1 MERFQDAAAQQRHR
15 RGEDE
20 TMTVATVQQSSP
32 GLGQLARWALSDSM
46 VMAKRNLLV
55 WLRVPAYIVFTVV
68 QPVIFVLL
76 FRYVFGGAIQ
86 VPNQGGYVAFLMPG
100 IIGQTAAFATF
111 ATAIALAQEAK
122 TGVIDRLR
130 SLPMARSAVLA
141 GRLIA
146 DGIRMLVTILVI
158 VGVGYAVGFRFQ
170 NGAPAAVAMILLAE
184 LFGITICCVS
194 AFIGLAIKDEEAVQ
208 AFGLIWLFPLT
219 FVSSAFVP
227 IATMPGWMQAFAN
240 NQPVTLVI
248 NAMRS
253 LALGGPQ
260 LPLFP
265 GLWEALAWLAGILIV
280 FAPLAVRAYRRA

>member
-1 MERFQDAAAQQRHR
+1 
-15 RGEDE
+15 
-20 TMTVATVQQSSP
+20 MTTATAEQSSP
-32 GLGQLARWALSDSM
+32 SVAQLARWAVSDSL
-46 VMAKRNLLV
+46 VMTRRNLLV
-55 WLRVPAYIVFTVV
+55 WLRVPAYIVFTVI

-86 VPNQGGYVAFLMPG
+86 VSNQGGYVNFLMPG

-111 ATAIALAQEAK
+111 ATAIALAQESK
-122 TGVIDRLR
+122 QGVIDRLR

-146 DGIRMLVTILVI
+146 DGIRMMVTILVI
-158 VGVGYAVGFRFQ
+158 VAVGYAVGFRFQ
-170 NGAPAAVAMILLAE
+170 NGVAGAIAMVLLAE
-184 LFGITICCVS
+184 LFGISICCVS
-194 AFIGLAIKDEEAVQ
+194 AFIGLAIRDEESVQ

-265 GLWEALAWLAGILIV
+265 GLWEALGWLAGILIV